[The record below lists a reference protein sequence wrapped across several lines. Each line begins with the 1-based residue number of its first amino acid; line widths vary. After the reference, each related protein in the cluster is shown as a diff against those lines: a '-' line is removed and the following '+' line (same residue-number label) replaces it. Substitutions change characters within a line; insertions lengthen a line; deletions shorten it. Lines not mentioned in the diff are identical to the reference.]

1 MSELKRKAQHLSGNI
16 KEKSKKRTTAENVWT
31 ASKTKERH
39 LKTLS
44 SLLRKQQSSFVTEP
58 VKESQNRGYQGMWK
72 QLQKKK
78 RIETKRALIKRWDKT
93 PRKANSSN
101 GDANRGA
108 EQHVRIFQK
117 SNTHKF
123 TWFGNLPT
131 PRSYWFVLIKLWNNT
146 NKRRRKTQLNSTLS
160 SSLFSSFSLC
170 FRTLFTCSTS
180 QLFICL
186 IIGRAMGRSQGQQLR
201 QKWLPPTNHW
211 L

>member
-1 MSELKRKAQHLSGNI
+1 VSELKRKAQHLSGNI

-131 PRSYWFVLIKLWNNT
+131 PRSYWFVLINQRNNT
-146 NKRRRKTQLNSTLS
+146 NKEEEKTLFNSTLLTQALS
-160 SSLFSSFSLC
+160 ILLLSFSLFS
-170 FRTLFTCSTS
+170 TLILSS
-180 QLFICL
+180 SMCL
-186 IIGRAMGRSQGQQLR
+186 IIDRAWGKKS
-201 QKWLPPTNHW
+201 WPSWTPT
-211 L
+211 LC